1 MGCRYRDRM
10 TSPGSVSPT
19 IVRSPG
25 DFVERMNRGPAGP
38 AVRAIVSR
46 VRTPSWR
53 RAGCPAPAPPH
64 VKQRLVLEQV
74 KSFRPSTFV
83 ETGTYR
89 GDTIAVVRKHVAR
102 SVSIELDETLCAL
115 ARRRFRRHSDV
126 EILWGDSGTL
136 MASVVEGLV
145 EPAAFWLDGH
155 YSGGVTA
162 DRGGDAPILSELEAV
177 LASPT
182 SHLILIDDAR
192 LFDGT
197 NGYPTLDVVKA
208 LVVAHRPDAPAT
220 TENDIV
226 VCRP

>member
-10 TSPGSVSPT
+10 ISPGPNPPT
-19 IVRSPG
+19 IVRPPG
-25 DFVERMNRGPAGP
+25 DLVERINRGAVGP
-38 AVRAIVSR
+38 AVRAIASR
-46 VRTPSWR
+46 ARTPSWR
-53 RAGCPAPAPPH
+53 RAGRPAPAPPH
-64 VKQRLVLEQV
+64 VKQQLVLERV
-74 KSFRPSTFV
+74 KAFRPSTFV

-89 GDTIAVVRKHVAR
+89 GDTIAAVRRHVAR

-136 MASVVEGLV
+136 LATIVEGLV

-155 YSGGVTA
+155 FSGGVTA
-162 DRGGDAPILSELEAV
+162 DTGGDAPILSELEAV
-177 LASPT
+177 LSSPIP
-182 SHLILIDDAR
+182 HLILIDDAR
-192 LFDGT
+192 MFDGT
-197 NGYPTLDVVKA
+197 SGYPTLDVVKA
-208 LVVAHRPDAPAT
+208 LVAAHRPDAPAT